1 MPDKNTLQRDA
12 LLKSAKTQYQLFGFQ
27 RMTVER
33 CIEKAELS
41 KTVFYKHFSSK
52 FELIE
57 ALLIEDSKS
66 IAFEISSAINN
77 VDDKSVVNCYVAAV
91 RAYFLWCIANRNF
104 CLKIL
109 DELYNPDSPVPKVRR
124 FTIGLLHEKWNQVC
138 AFMEAPKMSL
148 LEADSIARM
157 IERHIHVYLEQE
169 QHFDDCVFNKYLDSL
184 LRISVPI
191 INSLHKDGLYPTQ

>member
-1 MPDKNTLQRDA
+1 MPDKISLQRHA
-12 LLKSAKTQYQLFGFQ
+12 LLKSAKKQYQTCGFQ
-27 RMTVER
+27 RMTIER
-33 CIEKAELS
+33 CIEHAKLS

-57 ALLIEDSKS
+57 ALLIEDSKN
-66 IAFEISSAINN
+66 IASDIANAINT
-77 VDDKSVVNCYVAAV
+77 VEDKSVVNCYIASV

-109 DELYNPDSPVPKVRR
+109 DELYNSDSPVPKVRR
-124 FTIGLLHEKWNQVC
+124 YTIGLLHEKWNQVC
-138 AFMEAPKMSL
+138 VFLGAQQMSL

-169 QHFDDCVFNKYLDSL
+169 QFFDDLMFNKYFDSL
-184 LRISVPI
+184 LRVSIPI
-191 INSLHKDGLYPTQ
+191 INSLHENDTC